1 MALPPPNDSHGDS
14 SAVPTQSEEPRIPWA
29 SSGAADAAATR
40 KASEAPNDSAPNG
53 SETAEGIR
61 FNAVTKT
68 YGNRRSTSTVLRE
81 LSLDIPAGQITV
93 FVGPSG
99 CGKSTSLRMINR
111 MVEPNSGSVTIDG
124 VDVRERNPYELRRG
138 IGYVMQNGGLMPH
151 RTVAQ
156 NIATVPRLQGVSR
169 REARARALELLE
181 LVGLDAGYADRYP
194 AQLSGGQVQR
204 VGVARAL
211 AADAPILLMDEPFSA
226 VDPIVRTE
234 LQRELLGLQ
243 ARLGKTIVFVTHD
256 IDEALLLGDRIAV
269 FAEGGRLAQ
278 HGTPEEILYSPADD
292 FVRSFVSRSVAGLL
306 DERTVRQ
313 ARARRLEG
321 MRREARE
328 HAPKG
333 ADNE

>member
-1 MALPPPNDSHGDS
+1 M
-14 SAVPTQSEEPRIPWA
+14 
-29 SSGAADAAATR
+29 TR
-40 KASEAPNDSAPNG
+40 EASEVPQV

-68 YGNRRSTSTVLRE
+68 YGNRRGTSTVLRE

-111 MVEPNSGSVTIDG
+111 MVEPNSGSVTIDA

-156 NIATVPRLQGVSR
+156 NIATVPRLLGASR
-169 REARARALELLE
+169 KEAQARALELLE
-181 LVGLDAGYADRYP
+181 VVGLDSSYAKRYP

-234 LQRELLGLQ
+234 LQRELLRLQ

-306 DERTVRQ
+306 DERTVRR

-321 MRREARE
+321 MRNEARE
-328 HAPKG
+328 QAPKG
-333 ADNE
+333 VDNE

>member
-1 MALPPPNDSHGDS
+1 
-14 SAVPTQSEEPRIPWA
+14 
-29 SSGAADAAATR
+29 
-40 KASEAPNDSAPNG
+40 
-53 SETAEGIR
+53 
-61 FNAVTKT
+61 
-68 YGNRRSTSTVLRE
+68 
-81 LSLDIPAGQITV
+81 
-93 FVGPSG
+93 
-99 CGKSTSLRMINR
+99 MINR
-111 MVEPNSGSVTIDG
+111 MVEPNSGSVTIDA

-156 NIATVPRLQGVSR
+156 NIATVPRLLGASR
-169 REARARALELLE
+169 KEAQARALELLE
-181 LVGLDAGYADRYP
+181 VVGLDSSYAKRYP

-234 LQRELLGLQ
+234 LQRELLRLQ

-306 DERTVRQ
+306 DERTVRR

-321 MRREARE
+321 MRNEARE
-328 HAPKG
+328 QAPKG
-333 ADNE
+333 VDNE

>member
-1 MALPPPNDSHGDS
+1 M
-14 SAVPTQSEEPRIPWA
+14 
-29 SSGAADAAATR
+29 
-40 KASEAPNDSAPNG
+40 
-53 SETAEGIR
+53 
-61 FNAVTKT
+61 
-68 YGNRRSTSTVLRE
+68 
-81 LSLDIPAGQITV
+81 
-93 FVGPSG
+93 
-99 CGKSTSLRMINR
+99 
-111 MVEPNSGSVTIDG
+111 
-124 VDVRERNPYELRRG
+124 
-138 IGYVMQNGGLMPH
+138 
-151 RTVAQ
+151 
-156 NIATVPRLQGVSR
+156 
-169 REARARALELLE
+169 ELLE

-211 AADAPILLMDEPFSA
+211 AANAPILLMDEPFSA

-234 LQRELLGLQ
+234 LQRELLHLQ

-278 HGTPEEILYSPADD
+278 YGTPEEILYSPADD

-321 MRREARE
+321 MRREAQE

-333 ADNE
+333 MDNE

>member
-1 MALPPPNDSHGDS
+1 MAIPPPNSLHRDS
-14 SAVPTQSEEPRIPWA
+14 SAAPTPSEEPRIPWA
-29 SSGAADAAATR
+29 SNGAADTAVTR
-40 KASEAPNDSAPNG
+40 EASEVPQV

-111 MVEPNSGSVTIDG
+111 MVEPNSGSVTIDA

-156 NIATVPRLQGVSR
+156 NIATVPRLLGASR
-169 REARARALELLE
+169 KEAQARALELLE
-181 LVGLDAGYADRYP
+181 VVGLDSSHAKRYP

-234 LQRELLGLQ
+234 LQRELLRLQ

-306 DERTVRQ
+306 DERTVRR

-321 MRREARE
+321 MRNEARE
-328 HAPKG
+328 QAPKG
-333 ADNE
+333 VDNE

>member
-1 MALPPPNDSHGDS
+1 M
-14 SAVPTQSEEPRIPWA
+14 
-29 SSGAADAAATR
+29 
-40 KASEAPNDSAPNG
+40 
-53 SETAEGIR
+53 
-61 FNAVTKT
+61 
-68 YGNRRSTSTVLRE
+68 
-81 LSLDIPAGQITV
+81 
-93 FVGPSG
+93 
-99 CGKSTSLRMINR
+99 
-111 MVEPNSGSVTIDG
+111 
-124 VDVRERNPYELRRG
+124 
-138 IGYVMQNGGLMPH
+138 MQNGGLMPH

-156 NIATVPRLQGVSR
+156 NIATVPRLQGMSR
-169 REARARALELLE
+169 REARARAVELLE

-211 AADAPILLMDEPFSA
+211 AANAPILLMDEPFSA

-234 LQRELLGLQ
+234 LQRELLHLQ

-278 HGTPEEILYSPADD
+278 YGTPEEILYSPADD

-321 MRREARE
+321 MRREAQE

-333 ADNE
+333 MDNE